1 MTAPRALKAIL
12 PLLLLLPAACG
23 EEGREGPAAGAENAT
38 GLPVPKA
45 EGRGF
50 ENLAGPE
57 NNRYVP
63 CPEGLD
69 PKTGQPHVCAPGA

>member
-1 MTAPRALKAIL
+1 MRARPALKVLL
-12 PLLLLLPAACG
+12 PLLLLLPAGCG
-23 EEGREGPAAGAENAT
+23 EEGREEPAAGAENAT
-38 GLPVPKA
+38 DLPVPKA

-50 ENLAGPE
+50 EDPAEPE